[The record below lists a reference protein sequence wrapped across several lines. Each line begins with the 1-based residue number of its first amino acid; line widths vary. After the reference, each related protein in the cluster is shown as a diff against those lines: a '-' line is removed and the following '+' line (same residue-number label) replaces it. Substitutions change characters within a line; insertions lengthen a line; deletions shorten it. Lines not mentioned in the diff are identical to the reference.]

1 MSNPQAG
8 LSSPTGS
15 KPPILDD
22 SDWVEYYDDEA
33 GAYYY
38 FNNKTGQASWT
49 KPNTATDTKKF
60 ELQFSDQEPLS
71 EVELLNNKVEVYSA
85 ELSKVR
91 SELNDCKKNC
101 NSKHC
106 DNKTIIA
113 PESQVI
119 APKSWISNSGN
130 SGKLKL
136 QPLQPPI
143 IKIGGMRTRKK
154 RRALLKQTKTR
165 RKFSN
170 RTKSRRKF
178 SNRTKNKK

>member
-15 KPPILDD
+15 NPQNLDD
-22 SDWVEYYDDEA
+22 SDWVEYYDEEV

-38 FNNKTGQASWT
+38 VNKKTSEASWT

-60 ELQFSDQEPLS
+60 ELQFSDQEPMS
-71 EVELLNNKVEVYSA
+71 EAEQLNNRVEAYSA

-91 SELNDCKKNC
+91 NELNDCKKDC

-113 PESQVI
+113 PESQVYPLL
-119 APKSWISNSGN
+119 ATKSWISKD
-130 SGKLKL
+130 SGKQKL
-136 QPLQPPI
+136 GDLVGRGI
-143 IKIGGMRTRKK
+143 RTRKK
-154 RRALLKQTKTR
+154 RRAVVK
-165 RKFSN
+165 

-178 SNRTKNKK
+178 TKSRRKFNNRTKNKK